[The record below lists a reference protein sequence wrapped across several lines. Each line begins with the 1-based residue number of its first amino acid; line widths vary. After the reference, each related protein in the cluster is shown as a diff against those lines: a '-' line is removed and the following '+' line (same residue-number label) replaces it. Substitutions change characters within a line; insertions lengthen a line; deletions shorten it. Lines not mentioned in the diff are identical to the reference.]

1 MHLYSTGSMITGSW
15 SMIAG
20 SMITGSKRDLHAE
33 IQKAMKRL

>member
-1 MHLYSTGSMITGSW
+1 MHLYSTGSMIT
-15 SMIAG
+15 G

>member
-1 MHLYSTGSMITGSW
+1 MHLYSTGSMITGSV
-15 SMIAG
+15 IAG

>member
-1 MHLYSTGSMITGSW
+1 MHLYSTG